1 VRRGDH
7 HSRNWTLGAQT
18 LGARSFATRSFA
30 TRSFATR
37 TFAALLLPA
46 ASLLLSGCAL
56 FSGPKPLSADAPQ
69 TIVVTSP
76 DVSKDVLGMA
86 YTCHAGKPMSP
97 SVSWSGGPRAK
108 SYALVIDDS
117 DAPITPV
124 VYWLVFD
131 IGSDT
136 TYIQPGSIPPGARV
150 AYNSVGEASY
160 NPPCP
165 RGGPHKYRISVY
177 ALNTG
182 LANLLPSRPQLL
194 STWTTIATHV
204 IARGEFTVT
213 ACPQSP
219 CRAESS
225 K

>member
-1 VRRGDH
+1 MRRGDRY
-7 HSRNWTLGAQT
+7 SRSRALGAP
-18 LGARSFATRSFA
+18 
-30 TRSFATR
+30 
-37 TFAALLLPA
+37 LLA
-46 ASLLLSGCAL
+46 GSLLLSGCAL
-56 FSGPKPLSADAPQ
+56 LSGPKPLSEDAPQ

-76 DVSKDVLGMA
+76 DVTKDVLGLA
-86 YTCHAGKPMSP
+86 YTCHASKPTSP

-117 DAPITPV
+117 DAPITPR

-131 IGSDT
+131 IGSAT

-150 AYNSVGEASY
+150 AYNSVGVAAY
-160 NPPCP
+160 DPPCP
-165 RGGPHKYRISVY
+165 QGGPHKYRISIY

-194 STWTTIATHV
+194 PTWTTIASHV

-213 ACPQSP
+213 ACPQSS
-219 CRAESS
+219 CHAESS

>member
-1 VRRGDH
+1 VP
-7 HSRNWTLGAQT
+7 
-18 LGARSFATRSFA
+18 
-30 TRSFATR
+30 
-37 TFAALLLPA
+37 LLA
-46 ASLLLSGCAL
+46 GSLLLSGCGL
-56 FSGPKPLSADAPQ
+56 LSGPKPLSEDAPQ
-69 TIVVTSP
+69 TIVVTSS
-76 DVSKDVLGMA
+76 DVTRDVLGLA
-86 YTCHAGKPMSP
+86 YTCHASKPTSP

-117 DAPITPV
+117 DAPITPR

-131 IGSDT
+131 IGSAT

-150 AYNSVGEASY
+150 AFNSAGEAAY
-160 NPPCP
+160 DPPCP
-165 RGGPHKYRISVY
+165 QGGPHKYRISVY

-194 STWTTIATHV
+194 PTWTTIASHV

-213 ACPQSP
+213 ACPESA